1 MTARQHHD
9 ETGPET
15 LLLVPIV
22 LVLFGLVVYLF
33 VEILPRVRVLPG

>member
-1 MTARQHHD
+1 MTARQHHG